1 MAVWILA
8 NYFRS
13 IPLDI
18 EDAAKIDG
26 CGPLRLFWS
35 IILPLSKPGIFAT
48 GLIMFIFS
56 WNEFPL
62 SLVLL
67 HKNDMRTA
75 PVGIS
80 LYPGEYSFPWET
92 ISTATFLAI
101 IPVLIIT
108 ALFQKQIIG
117 GLTAGSDK

>member
-1 MAVWILA
+1 L
-8 NYFRS
+8 
-13 IPLDI
+13 LT
-18 EDAAKIDG
+18 
-26 CGPLRLFWS
+26 RLQ
-35 IILPLSKPGIFAT
+35 I
-48 GLIMFIFS
+48 LIM
-56 WNEFPL
+56 
-62 SLVLL
+62 LL
-67 HKNDMRTA
+67 LEYL
-75 PVGIS
+75 

>member
-1 MAVWILA
+1 
-8 NYFRS
+8 
-13 IPLDI
+13 
-18 EDAAKIDG
+18 
-26 CGPLRLFWS
+26 
-35 IILPLSKPGIFAT
+35 
-48 GLIMFIFS
+48 
-56 WNEFPL
+56 
-62 SLVLL
+62 
-67 HKNDMRTA
+67 MRTA